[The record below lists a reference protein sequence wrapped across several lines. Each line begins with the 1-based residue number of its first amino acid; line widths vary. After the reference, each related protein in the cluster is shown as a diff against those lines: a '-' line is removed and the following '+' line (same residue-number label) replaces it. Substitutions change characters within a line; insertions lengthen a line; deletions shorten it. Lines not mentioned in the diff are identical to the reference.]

1 MRTIAVVLAALGALF
16 SSQASATTFTSSA
29 AFAAAT
35 TGLTVENYG
44 SYSAGTLVPEAS
56 TLGALTYSF
65 STASGLGG
73 IITNDYNALS
83 GSGTSLAAK
92 QVAGPLST
100 SDFFF
105 PNESFTVTFASPVT
119 AVGIFSNTSLPVSET
134 LTTSSGSAAIIASNT
149 YDTPTFEFLG
159 FQSTTPFTS
168 ATFTGSLS
176 FNIAEIEFQV
186 GVPEPST
193 WLMMILGFAGV
204 GFMAYRRRNLST
216 ALTRA

>member
-1 MRTIAVVLAALGALF
+1 MRTIAIVLVALGSLF
-16 SSQASATTFTSSA
+16 SSQAFATTFTSSA
-29 AFAAAT
+29 VFASAT

-44 SYSAGTLVPEAS
+44 SYSAGTVVPQGS

-65 STASGLGG
+65 STTSGLGG

-83 GSGTSLAAK
+83 GTGTSLAAK

-105 PNESFTVTFASPVT
+105 PSESFTVTFANPVT
-119 AVGIFSNTSLPVSET
+119 AVGIFSNTNLPVSET
-134 LTTSSGSAAIIASNT
+134 LTTSSGSAAIIGSNT

-168 ATFTGSLS
+168 ATFTGSQS

-186 GVPEPST
+186 GVPEPTT
-193 WLMMILGFAGV
+193 WAMLLLGFVGI
-204 GFMAYRRRNLST
+204 GFMAYRRRSG
-216 ALTRA
+216 ALRLA